1 MIQLLQPA
9 AWCKRYLGRS
19 EPDLY
24 PVAAPH
30 LFHVR
35 YQPRGHV
42 IQWPHFARAAQPDC
56 FFGHGKDHAAGL
68 ILGNG
73 QGAVL
78 VSMPCPPS
86 LPMSVSNTPVV
97 LATHVRTTESN
108 ITSTAGLCRLT
119 GSASESLHTRSAP

>member
-30 LFHVR
+30 LFHVQ

-42 IQWPHFARAAQPDC
+42 IQWLHFAHAAPPDC
-56 FFGHGKDHAAGL
+56 FFGHAKDHAASL
-68 ILGNG
+68 TW
-73 QGAVL
+73 AMVRAPCCCM
-78 VSMPCPPS
+78 VSMPCLPS
-86 LPMSVSNTPVV
+86 LPMSVSNTPVA
-97 LATHVRTTESN
+97 LAPHVGATESN
-108 ITSTAGLCRLT
+108 ITSTAG
-119 GSASESLHTRSAP
+119 

>member
-1 MIQLLQPA
+1 MTQPPQPA

-24 PVAAPH
+24 PVAAPN

-35 YQPRGHV
+35 DQSRGHL
-42 IQWPHFARAAQPDC
+42 IQWQYLAHAAQPDC
-56 FFGHGKDHAAGL
+56 FLGHAKDYAAGL

-86 LPMSVSNTPVV
+86 LPMSVSNTPVA
-97 LATHVRTTESN
+97 LAPHVGATESN
-108 ITSTAGLCRLT
+108 ITSTAG
-119 GSASESLHTRSAP
+119 

>member
-1 MIQLLQPA
+1 MIQPLQQA

-42 IQWPHFARAAQPDC
+42 IHWQHFAHAAQPDC
-56 FFGHGKDHAAGL
+56 FFGHAEDHAAIL

-78 VSMPCPPS
+78 LHGQHA
-86 LPMSVSNTPVV
+86 LPAI
-97 LATHVRTTESN
+97 LAHPGQQHAC
-108 ITSTAGLCRLT
+108 STGAARGRHRIKHHIDCRLVPVNWFCI
-119 GSASESLHTRSAP
+119 G